1 METKMT
7 TKSFP
12 KVILLVDTSRIS
24 GRKLIRGIAMY
35 ARLHGPW
42 LFNRQPMFNQYQEN
56 AKISQ
61 SETKLL
67 SRLKKWG
74 ADGIIANNINHKEQ
88 FDKLSDMGLPM
99 AIVGSYLPQKS
110 NSRHLRIRSDS
121 DAIGKLAAEHLLD
134 RGYKNYAFCGYD
146 FLNWSTARGESFAK
160 RLAQN
165 SIETYFYTQP
175 KPLNKRRWVNE
186 QFNMAEWLKSLP
198 MPVGL
203 MACNDDRAQQ
213 VIEAC
218 KIANLHVPEQVAI
231 IGVDD
236 DEFVCDLAEPPL
248 SSIPLDNKKTGFETA
263 MLLHKMMT
271 RKEVSNKEI
280 IVQPTHVVARQSTD
294 ILAIEDYDVAMAL
307 RYIRQNSKQ
316 IIQVEDVL
324 KIVPIGR
331 RTLEEKLKKVIGRS
345 IYSEISR
352 CRVNHICQVI
362 IETNQPISQIAY
374 DFGYTSAAHI
384 ARYFQRVKGMTP
396 LEYRKRYGQ
405 H

>member
-1 METKMT
+1 MT
-7 TKSFP
+7 IKSIL
-12 KVILLVDTSRIS
+12 KVILLLDTSRVS

-56 AKISQ
+56 TKIFQ

-67 SRLKKWG
+67 SSLKKWN
-74 ADGIIANNINHKEQ
+74 ANGIIANNINHKEQ
-88 FDKLSDMGLPM
+88 FDMLSDMGLPM
-99 AIVGSYLPQKS
+99 AIVGSYLPQKPKAK
-110 NSRHLRIRSDS
+110 HLRIRSDS
-121 DAIGKLAAEHLLD
+121 DAIGRIAAEHLLD

-146 FLNWSTARGESFAK
+146 FLNWSTARGKGFAN

-165 SIETYFYTQP
+165 GIETYFYKQP
-175 KPLNKRRWVNE
+175 KTLNKRRWVNE
-186 QFNMAEWLKSLP
+186 QFIMAEWLSSLP

-218 KIANLHVPEQVAI
+218 KIAHLHVPEQVAI

-236 DEFVCDLAEPPL
+236 DEFVCDLADPPI

-263 MLLHKMMT
+263 RLLHKMMMGE
-271 RKEVSNKEI
+271 KVKNKEI
-280 IVQPTHVVARQSTD
+280 IVKPTHVVTRQSTD
-294 ILAIEDYDVAMAL
+294 ILAIEDYDVAIAL
-307 RYIRQNSKQ
+307 RYIRQHSKQ
-316 IIQVEDVL
+316 IIQVEDIL

-331 RTLEEKLKKVIGRS
+331 RTLEEKLKKSIGRS

-352 CRVNHICQVI
+352 CRVNHICQAI

>member
-1 METKMT
+1 MT
-7 TKSFP
+7 IKSIP
-12 KVILLVDTSRIS
+12 KVILLVDTSRES

-35 ARLHGPW
+35 AHLHGPW

-67 SRLKKWG
+67 SHLKKWG
-74 ADGIIANNINHKEQ
+74 ADGIIANYINHKEQ
-88 FDKLSDMGLPM
+88 FDKLLGMGLPM
-99 AIVGSYLPQKS
+99 AIVGSYLPKGTC
-110 NSRHLRIRSDS
+110 SRYLRIRSDS

-146 FLNWSTARGESFAK
+146 FLNWSTGRGKSFAK

-165 SIETYFYTQP
+165 GIETYFYKQP
-175 KPLNKRRWVNE
+175 KTLNKRRWVNE
-186 QFNMAEWLKSLP
+186 QFILANWLNSLP

-213 VIEAC
+213 VIGAC

-236 DEFVCDLAEPPL
+236 DEFVCDLAEPPI
-248 SSIPLDNKKTGFETA
+248 SSIPLDNKKSGFETA
-263 MLLHKMMT
+263 RLLHKMMIGE
-271 RKEVSNKEI
+271 KVQKKEI
-280 IVQPTHVVARQSTD
+280 IVKPTLVVARQSTD
-294 ILAIEDYDVAMAL
+294 ILAIEDCDVAMAL
-307 RYIRQNSKQ
+307 RYIRQDSKQ
-316 IIQVEDVL
+316 IIQVDDVL
-324 KIVPIGR
+324 KIVSVGR
-331 RTLEEKLKKVIGRS
+331 RNLEEKLKKTIGRS

-352 CRVNHICQVI
+352 CRVNQICQAI

-374 DFGYTSAAHI
+374 DFGYSSAAHI